1 MKIFAYK
8 RSRKKPLIIK
18 KQQFIKSPINYKNI
32 ILLRKYINIEGK
44 IISRRITKITN
55 KQQHSISKAIKQ
67 ARIMNLLPFVRLLK

>member
-1 MKIFAYK
+1 MKIFPYK
-8 RSRKKPLIIK
+8 PSKKKPLIIK

-44 IISRRITKITN
+44 IIPKRITQITN

-67 ARIMNLLPFVRLLK
+67 ARIINLLPFVRIFK